1 MSFRYEIW
9 KFKDSELPDGDVF
22 DINNYEYFKTATPND
37 SNFSL
42 QVGKYKEEVF
52 YRVQSSGS
60 LLFTGSDYSDII
72 DITSD
77 CVSYLIL
84 LFDESNATRS
94 SYIKSLF
101 FNKADWIGF
110 IRKRSVV
117 FDYDRC
123 SVTLEPDV
131 FDSYTKILRGYEDK
145 KNVFDF
151 TDREYVKGIYFD
163 GGVETF
169 VRERTSAT
177 EPTALSGDPFIDCE
191 TYGESPPFNK
201 GIRINLK
208 YSKSEDNSVYN
219 ITETYAREYK
229 YVNKSTLYTNFSAN
243 ICTFTNEGGW
253 VTAESYGGW
262 YGFPDNVKI
271 VRPLLGYEPS
281 DLTVDSYTKVDNA
294 FYLDLDPEL
303 MWGKRRGIKVT
314 KLLSAFRN
322 ELEDKT
328 DVTSIILNGDTNP
341 LTNAANAY
349 KNLILMQQSDVSSNS
364 DAATKFE
371 LSLKDVFDIL
381 SIMNLKWYIDSNG
394 KMVVE
399 HIKFFENGGY
409 YTEPSNVHYMYK
421 LPDNASR
428 KLIKYK
434 DDMPPQKETFS
445 QPFALYKDFVGYD
458 ITYPQGC
465 SGDETIDYSFNVTT
479 DVAGL
484 LVNNPSEIPSAG
496 AVLLHTTAERV
507 AYEVNGVPVLIDIY
521 TVDTYP
527 TPVSNPKELLNG
539 ALAMTILHYN
549 FWRNGRYV
557 ETGKMNNVSAT
568 FNSIIPQ
575 LVRDDVPLK
584 IKYKQINPLLKIDT
598 ELGDAYLFEAEFNIK
613 NCIWNST
620 IEYTEVNG

>member
-42 QVGKYKEEVF
+42 QVAKYKEEVF
-52 YRVQSSGS
+52 YRVSSSGS

-84 LFDESNATRS
+84 LFDEFTASRS
-94 SYIKSLF
+94 PYIRSLF

-131 FDSYTKILRGYEDK
+131 FDTYTKILRGYEDK
-145 KNVFDF
+145 KNIFDF
-151 TDREYVKGIYFD
+151 TDREYVKGIYFE
-163 GGVETF
+163 GNIETF
-169 VRERTSAT
+169 TRERTSVT
-177 EPTALSGDPFIDCE
+177 EPDPLSDDPIVLCDE
-191 TYGESPPFNK
+191 DGGLPIAFNR
-201 GIRINLK
+201 GTRISLK
-208 YSKSEDNSVYN
+208 YSKAADDNVYN
-219 ITETYAREYK
+219 ITETYAREFK
-229 YVNKSTLYTNFSAN
+229 YINKNQLKDTEVTSCVPFSPH
-243 ICTFTNEGGW
+243 GW
-253 VTAESYGGW
+253 VV
-262 YGFPDNVKI
+262 PDLQQPIWWDYLPTIVKVI
-271 VRPLLGYEPS
+271 RPILGYKVS
-281 DLTVDSYTKVDNA
+281 DLSYTKIDNA
-294 FYLDLDPEL
+294 YYLDLDPAL

-322 ELEDKT
+322 ELEGLT
-328 DVTSIILNGDTNP
+328 DVTSYILNSSTNP
-341 LTNAANAY
+341 LTNAENAY
-349 KNLILMQQSDVSSNS
+349 KHLILMQQSDVSSNS

-381 SIMNLKWYIDSNG
+381 SIMNIKWYINSSR

-399 HIKFFENGGY
+399 HVKFFENGGY
-409 YTEPSNVHYMYK
+409 YTQPANIPYLYK

-428 KLIKYK
+428 RLIKYK
-434 DDMPPQKETFS
+434 DDMPPQKESFT
-445 QPFALYKDFVGYD
+445 QPFSLYKDFVGYD

-465 SGDETIDYSFNVTT
+465 SGDETIEYNFNVTT
-479 DVAGL
+479 DVNGL
-484 LVNNPSEIPSAG
+484 IVSNPSEIPPSG
-496 AVLLHTTAERV
+496 AVLLHTKEETTS
-507 AYEVNGVPVLIDIY
+507 YIVNGTPIVIKTY
-521 TVDTYP
+521 TVQTYP
-527 TPVSNPKELLNG
+527 TPVANPKELLNG
-539 ALAMTILHYN
+539 ALAMTVLHSV

-557 ETGKMNNVSAT
+557 ETGKMNDVSAT
-568 FNSIIPQ
+568 FDSIVPQ
-575 LVRDDVPLK
+575 LVRDDVPIK
-584 IKYKQINPLLKIDT
+584 IKYNQINPLLKIIT
-598 ELGDAYLFEAEFNIK
+598 ELGDAHLFEAEFNIK

-620 IEYTEVNG
+620 IEYAEVNG

>member
-22 DINNYEYFKTATPND
+22 DIDNYEYFKTATPND

-42 QVGKYKEEVF
+42 QVAKYKEEVF
-52 YRVQSSGS
+52 YRVSSSGS

-84 LFDESNATRS
+84 LFDESTASRS

-131 FDSYTKILRGYEDK
+131 FDTYTKMLRGYEDK
-145 KNVFDF
+145 KNIFDF
-151 TDREYVKGIYFD
+151 TDREYVKGIYFN
-163 GGVETF
+163 GNVETF
-169 VRERTSAT
+169 TRERTSAT
-177 EPTALSGDPFIDCE
+177 EPNPLSDDPIVLCDEDGELPID
-191 TYGESPPFNK
+191 FNR
-201 GIRINLK
+201 GTRINLK
-208 YSKSEDNSVYN
+208 YSKAADDNVYN
-219 ITETYAREYK
+219 ITETYAREFK
-229 YVNKSTLYTNFSAN
+229 YINKNEISNTNVTKCVVFSPD
-243 ICTFTNEGGW
+243 GW
-253 VTAESYGGW
+253 VVDGNNSVWNELPT
-262 YGFPDNVKI
+262 I
-271 VRPLLGYEPS
+271 VRVIRPILGYEVS
-281 DLTVDSYTKVDNA
+281 DLTYTKIDNA
-294 FYLDLDPEL
+294 YYLDLDFEQ
-303 MWGKRRGIKVT
+303 MWGKRRGVKVT
-314 KLLSAFRN
+314 KLLSAFRD
-322 ELEDKT
+322 ELEGIT
-328 DVTSIILNGDTNP
+328 DVTSIILNSSTNP
-341 LTNAANAY
+341 LTNAENAY
-349 KNLILMQQSDVSSNS
+349 KHLILMQQSDVSSNS

-381 SIMNLKWYIDSNG
+381 SIMNIKWYIDSNR

-409 YTEPSNVHYMYK
+409 YTQPANVPYLYK

-428 KLIKYK
+428 RLIKYK
-434 DDMPPQKETFS
+434 DDMPPQKESFT
-445 QPFALYKDFVGYD
+445 QPFSLYKDFVGYD

-465 SGDETIDYSFNVTT
+465 SGDETIEYNFNVTT
-479 DVAGL
+479 DVNGL
-484 LVNNPSEIPSAG
+484 IVSNPSEISSAG
-496 AVLLHTTAERV
+496 AVLLHTKEDTV
-507 AYEVNGVPVLIDIY
+507 TYIVNGTPVAITIY
-521 TVDTYP
+521 TVQTYP
-527 TPVSNPKELLNG
+527 TPVANPKQLLNG
-539 ALAMTILHYN
+539 ALAMTILHYV

-557 ETGKMNNVSAT
+557 ETGKMNNVST
-568 FNSIIPQ
+568 NFDSIVPQ
-575 LVRDDVPLK
+575 LVRDDVSIK

-598 ELGDAYLFEAEFNIK
+598 ELGDAYLFEAEFDIK

>member
-42 QVGKYKEEVF
+42 QVAKYKEEVF
-52 YRVQSSGS
+52 YRVSSSGS

-84 LFDESNATRS
+84 LFDESTTGRS

-131 FDSYTKILRGYEDK
+131 FDTYTKILRGYEDK
-145 KNVFDF
+145 KNIFDF
-151 TDREYVKGIYFD
+151 TDREYVKGIYFEN
-163 GGVETF
+163 GIETF
-169 VRERTSAT
+169 VRERTSST
-177 EPTALSGDPFIDCE
+177 EPTPTSDVPVIYCDDDIQ
-191 TYGESPPFNK
+191 FNR
-201 GIRINLK
+201 GLRLNLK
-208 YSKSEDNSVYN
+208 YTKASGDSVYN
-219 ITETYAREYK
+219 VSDTYIREYK
-229 YVNKSTLYTNFSAN
+229 IIPWTDN
-243 ICTFTNEGGW
+243 IYIPSDCVESDDGW
-253 VTAESYGGW
+253 VRGG
-262 YGFPDNVKI
+262 DVVNNKLKM
-271 VRPLLGYEPS
+271 VRPLFNWSAG
-281 DLTVDSYTKVDNA
+281 DLNYTKVDNA
-294 FYLDLDPEL
+294 YYLDLDFEQ
-303 MWGKRRGIKVT
+303 MWGKRRGVKVT
-314 KLLSAFRN
+314 KLLSAFRD
-322 ELEDKT
+322 ELEGLT
-328 DVTSIILNGDTNP
+328 DVTSIILNSSTNP
-341 LTNAANAY
+341 LTNAENAY
-349 KNLILMQQSDVSSNS
+349 KHLILMQQSDVSSNS

-381 SIMNLKWYIDSNG
+381 SIMNIKWYIDSNR

-409 YTEPSNVHYMYK
+409 YTQPANVPYLYK

-428 KLIKYK
+428 RLIKYK
-434 DDMPPQKETFS
+434 DDMPPQKESFT
-445 QPFALYKDFVGYD
+445 QPFSLYKDFVGYD

-465 SGDETIDYSFNVTT
+465 SGDEAIEYNFNVTT
-479 DVAGL
+479 DVNGL
-484 LVNNPSEIPSAG
+484 IVSNPSEIPSAG
-496 AVLLHTTAERV
+496 AVLLHTDEETTT
-507 AYEVNGVPVLIDIY
+507 YIVNGTPVATTIY
-521 TVDTYP
+521 TVQTYP
-527 TPVSNPKELLNG
+527 TPVANPKELLNG
-539 ALAMTILHYN
+539 ALAMTILHYV

-575 LVRDDVPLK
+575 LVRDDVPIK
-584 IKYKQINPLLKIDT
+584 IKYKQINPLLKVDT

>member
-42 QVGKYKEEVF
+42 QVAKYKEEVF
-52 YRVQSSGS
+52 YRVSSSGS

-84 LFDESNATRS
+84 LFDEFTYSRS
-94 SYIKSLF
+94 PYIRSLF

-131 FDSYTKILRGYEDK
+131 FDTYTKILRGYEDK

-151 TDREYVKGIYFD
+151 TDREYVKGIYFEH
-163 GGVETF
+163 GIETF
-169 VRERTSAT
+169 VRERTSST
-177 EPTALSGDPFIDCE
+177 EPTPISDVPVIYCDDDIQ
-191 TYGESPPFNK
+191 FNR
-201 GIRINLK
+201 GLRLNLK
-208 YSKSEDNSVYN
+208 YTKASGDSVYN
-219 ITETYAREYK
+219 VSDTYIREYK
-229 YVNKSTLYTNFSAN
+229 IIPWTDNVFVPSY
-243 ICTFTNEGGW
+243 CTEGFVGDGW
-253 VTAESYGGW
+253 VRGG
-262 YGFPDNVKI
+262 DVVNDKLKV
-271 VRPLLGYEPS
+271 VRPLFNWNVS
-281 DLTVDSYTKVDNA
+281 DLSYTKVDNA
-294 FYLDLDPEL
+294 YYLDLDFEQ
-303 MWGKRRGIKVT
+303 MWAKRRGVKVT

-322 ELEDKT
+322 ELEGLT
-328 DVTSIILNGDTNP
+328 DVTSYILNSSTNP
-341 LTNAANAY
+341 LTNAENAY
-349 KNLILMQQSDVSSNS
+349 KHLILMQQSDVSSNS

-381 SIMNLKWYIDSNG
+381 SIMNIKWYINSSR

-399 HIKFFENGGY
+399 HVKFFENGGY
-409 YTEPSNVHYMYK
+409 YTQPANIPYLYK

-428 KLIKYK
+428 RLIKYK
-434 DDMPPQKETFS
+434 DDMPPQKESFT
-445 QPFALYKDFVGYD
+445 QPFSLYKDFVGYD

-465 SGDETIDYSFNVTT
+465 SGDETIEYNFNVTT
-479 DVAGL
+479 DVNGL
-484 LVNNPSEIPSAG
+484 IVSNPSEIPSSG
-496 AVLLHTTAERV
+496 AVLLHTKEETTS
-507 AYEVNGVPVLIDIY
+507 YIINGTPIVTKIY
-521 TVDTYP
+521 TIQTYP
-527 TPVSNPKELLNG
+527 TPVANPKELLNG
-539 ALAMTILHYN
+539 ALAMTVLHSV

-557 ETGKMNNVSAT
+557 ETGKMNDVSAT
-568 FNSIIPQ
+568 FDSIVPQ
-575 LVRDDVPLK
+575 LVRDDVPIK
-584 IKYKQINPLLKIDT
+584 IKYNQINPLLKIIT
-598 ELGDAYLFEAEFNIK
+598 ELGDAHLFEAEFNIK

-620 IEYTEVNG
+620 IEYAEVNG